1 MNNNM
6 SKYNLFHSSLGGDFL
21 NNSGIYS
28 LAGFIYQIKAFIYY
42 LADLDEN
49 NQIGFEAYDDV
60 SLSKK
65 DIAESQKTDK
75 LSLYNS
81 IFDTSS
87 GITAIQVKHTSL
99 STEDYEKVLFN
110 WIILQNEKKEVN
122 KFVLLVDKQYYNS
135 DKVFPDDLTSLYN
148 KIISSKSRKGLI
160 FQVKQIINNSY
171 NTFEVICKK
180 IQSAYSFQACE
191 DIDEMII
198 KKYSVLLNRGGV
210 AESTYKLRVVELM
223 KHFQN
228 DILEQIYNLNSYT
241 CSYISFRHII
251 EEVCSNVKDD
261 CYLPCY
267 SVFKKSNKLDINC
280 SDIISSRQYIQLK
293 KCNLSDQ
300 MIKEYLIFESYY
312 NSFKLRTL
320 ENLKLNTINDIE
332 ETTHYNFESVKA
344 YLIANNNDQPINRLY
359 NTIKSVNSYAPND
372 QTKSGSAI
380 HLTKAETDES
390 LLISW
395 EDDA

>member
-1 MNNNM
+1 MNNM
-6 SKYNLFHSSLGGDFL
+6 SKYDLFHSSLGGDFL

-42 LADLDEN
+42 LADLNEN

-60 SLSKK
+60 SLCKK

-122 KFVLLVDKQYYNS
+122 KFVLLVDKQYNNS

-160 FQVKQIINNSY
+160 FQVKQIINNNY
-171 NTFEVICKK
+171 NTFEDICKK
-180 IQSAYSFQACE
+180 IQNAYSFQPCE

-241 CSYISFRHII
+241 CSYSSFRHII

-261 CYLPCY
+261 FYLP
-267 SVFKKSNKLDINC
+267 SFSDFKKSNRLDMNG
-280 SDIISSRQYIQLK
+280 SDIIASRQYIQLK
-293 KCNLSDQ
+293 KCNLPEQ
-300 MIKEYLIFESYY
+300 MIKEHLIFESYY

-359 NTIKSVNSYAPND
+359 NTINSENSYAPNI

>member
-210 AESTYKLRVVELM
+210 AESTNKLRVVELM

>member
-1 MNNNM
+1 M
-6 SKYNLFHSSLGGDFL
+6 

-65 DIAESQKTDK
+65 DIAEGQKTDK

-81 IFDTSS
+81 IFDTST

-122 KFVLLVDKQYYNS
+122 KFVLLVDKQYNNS
-135 DKVFPDDLTSLYN
+135 DKVFPDDLKCLYN

-171 NTFEVICKK
+171 NTFEDICKK
-180 IQSAYSFQACE
+180 IQNSYSFQPCE

-198 KKYSVLLNRGGV
+198 KKYGILLNWGGV
-210 AESTYKLRVVELM
+210 AESTYKLRIVELM
-223 KHFQN
+223 NHFQN

-241 CSYISFRHII
+241 CSYSSFRHII

-280 SDIISSRQYIQLK
+280 SDIIASRQYIQLK

-359 NTIKSVNSYAPND
+359 NTINSENSYAPNN